1 MPEEIKPNGEKKAK
15 SRRYTIIKIF
25 IFLILFC
32 IAYVSFM
39 IPFMGEKFSPFVT
52 FFLTTA
58 GALIAVVGTW
68 IGFIS
73 AKKKDG

>member
-1 MPEEIKPNGEKKAK
+1 MSEVSTDKKAK
-15 SRRYTIIKIF
+15 SRRYSVVKL
-25 IFLILFC
+25 FLLLIVFC

-73 AKKKDG
+73 AKKKE